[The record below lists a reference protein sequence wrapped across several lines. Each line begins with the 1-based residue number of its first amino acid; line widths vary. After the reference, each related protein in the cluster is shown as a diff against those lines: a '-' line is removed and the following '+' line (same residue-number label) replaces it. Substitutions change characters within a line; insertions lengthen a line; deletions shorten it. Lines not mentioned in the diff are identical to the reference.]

1 MERRGRANREG
12 IPTAQVEVTMTEKQI
27 RERLA
32 TALPAET
39 AIVCLYLVAAVFD
52 SPPPTVTY
60 DPTPRYMAP
69 MPEGTKVK

>member
-1 MERRGRANREG
+1 
-12 IPTAQVEVTMTEKQI
+12 MTEKQI